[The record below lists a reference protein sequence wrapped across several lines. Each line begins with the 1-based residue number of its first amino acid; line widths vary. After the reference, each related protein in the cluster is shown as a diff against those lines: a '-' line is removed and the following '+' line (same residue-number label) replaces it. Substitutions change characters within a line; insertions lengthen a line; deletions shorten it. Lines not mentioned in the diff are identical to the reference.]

1 MSLSKIKIS
10 YIKSLKDKKHRNEHH
25 TFVAEG
31 SKLIFDLIQNTK
43 CQLLVL
49 SDELKI
55 NTHNLN
61 AEEIII
67 ATTAE
72 LKKASHL
79 ATPPDAIAVFYQ
91 AKHDISTIDYSNK
104 LNLVLD
110 GIQDPGNLGTI
121 IRIADW
127 FGIENIF
134 CSEDTA
140 DVYNTKTVQATMGAL
155 SRVNVH
161 YTNII
166 DLITQNSNSRI
177 YGTFLNGENI
187 YQQSLTPNGF
197 IVMGNEGKGIRPEV
211 ERLIT
216 HRLYIPN
223 FSPNS
228 TTSESL
234 NVAVASA
241 VVCSEFRRRLV

>member
-1 MSLSKIKIS
+1 MSLSKNKIS
-10 YIKSLKDKKHRNEHH
+10 YITSLKEKKFRNQHQ

-31 SKLIFDLIQNTK
+31 SKLILDLIQSMK

-49 SDELKI
+49 SDDIKDNIAEI
-55 NTHNLN
+55 V

-67 ATTAE
+67 APQYE

-91 AKHDISTIDYSNK
+91 SQHDYTAIDYSKK
-104 LNLVLD
+104 LNLILD
-110 GIQDPGNLGTI
+110 GVQDPGNVGTI

-127 FGIENIF
+127 FGIDNIF
-134 CSEDTA
+134 CSHDTA

-155 SRVNVH
+155 ARVNMH
-161 YTNII
+161 YINIVDI
-166 DLITQNSNSRI
+166 FAQHPNSPI

-187 YQQSLTPNGF
+187 YQESLSNQGF
-197 IVMGNEGKGIRPEV
+197 IVMGSEGKGIRPEI
-211 ERLIT
+211 EQLIT
-216 HRLYIPN
+216 NKLYIPN
-223 FSPNS
+223 FSTNI

-234 NVAVASA
+234 NVAVATA
-241 VVCSEFRRRLV
+241 VVCSEFRRR